1 MKEIKYEFTLRVF
14 DDLKNF
20 STIEKKL
27 IEKAIRAKED
37 AYAKYSNFKVGSAV
51 LLENGKIITGSNQE
65 NAVFPLGLCAERV
78 ALSAA
83 YNNYPKTPI
92 IGLSLSTQKKLREDE
107 MPVFPC
113 GICRQALV
121 EQEARFG
128 NKIKLYIT
136 GSNNKIFVIDS
147 VGDILPFAFGDDFLK

>member
-1 MKEIKYEFTLRVF
+1 MKEIKYEFILKVF
-14 DDLKNF
+14 DDLKSF
-20 STIEKKL
+20 SSVEKKL
-27 IEKAIRAKED
+27 IEKAISARENAD
-37 AYAKYSNFKVGSAV
+37 AKYSNFKVGSAV
-51 LLENGKIITGSNQE
+51 LLENGKIIKGSNQE

-78 ALSAA
+78 ALSSAI
-83 YNNYPKTPI
+83 NNYPSIPVTA
-92 IGLSLSTQKKLREDE
+92 LALSTQKKLKKDE
-107 MPVFPC
+107 MAVFPC

-147 VGDILPFAFGDDFLK
+147 VSDILPFAFGDESLI